1 MNEYKCTF
9 LHDEKDWY
17 YSRAVRGF
25 TPQHAAEGF
34 ADYAFHNHD
43 MWEHNPI
50 WEGEDSI
57 VVLGP
62 LNERNVFAIEVEFL
76 PEFRAYKEGA

>member
-1 MNEYKCTF
+1 M
-9 LHDEKDWY
+9 
-17 YSRAVRGF
+17 
-25 TPQHAAEGF
+25 
-34 ADYAFHNHD
+34 
-43 MWEHNPI
+43 EHNPI